1 MALALTDKRYSL
13 RGEVAA
19 LQAFTAVPL
28 PRKIGDV
35 SDHTADMAVMLGPD
49 EWLLLGSVSG
59 DSAGQPVSITE
70 ITERQIGITLKG
82 ELGSNC

>member
-1 MALALTDKRYSL
+1 MALALTEKRYSL

-19 LQAFTAVPL
+19 LQTFTSVPL
-28 PRKIGDV
+28 PSKIGDV
-35 SDHTADMAVMLGPD
+35 SDHGAGMAIMLGPD
-49 EWLLLGSVSG
+49 EWLLIGTISG
-59 DSAGQPVSITE
+59 DGAGQPVSITE